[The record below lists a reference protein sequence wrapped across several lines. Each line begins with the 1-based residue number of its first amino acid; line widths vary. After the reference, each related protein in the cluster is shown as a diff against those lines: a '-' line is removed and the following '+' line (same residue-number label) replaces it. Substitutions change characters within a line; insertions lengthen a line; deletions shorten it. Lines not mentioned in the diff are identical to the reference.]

1 MQYGLGAIPSP
12 HDRRDYSV
20 ASFSPIVTLGD
31 YMPPD
36 ILKTKNQGAVG
47 ACVAYGLEHQAA
59 VHYLMEHGHERRFDP
74 NYVYGYRGAEDYQ
87 GEGMIVREA
96 LQMQRRNGISDE
108 GQLLWPYAVF
118 YAGLKNQQQYYTP
131 EVHANAMY
139 QRIESYYSAQ
149 TEAEIDTA
157 LLKGP
162 VGFVIPIYSSFINP
176 PANGIL
182 PMPNPSLESMHGAH
196 YVVAVG
202 KRGRYWV
209 IQHWWG
215 DWGDQSMLGYCMG
228 YLPIGYP
235 MYEAWGTIDEP
246 LPPKQ
251 QTNITLIL
259 NNPLATV
266 NGKQVY
272 IDPANH
278 SITPTVADGRTR
290 VPLRF
295 VAESFGAE
303 VGYDDRTKTVTIKG
317 R

>member
-149 TEAEIDTA
+149 TDAA
-157 LLKGP
+157 
-162 VGFVIPIYSSFINP
+162 INP
-176 PANGIL
+176 GNSGG
-182 PMPNPSLESMHGAH
+182 PM
-196 YVVAVG
+196 VDV
-202 KRGRYWV
+202 RGRLVGVNTAKIAGDLYDNIGLAMEVSLVWELLRTAGV
-209 IQHWWG
+209 I
-215 DWGDQSMLGYCMG
+215 
-228 YLPIGYP
+228 
-235 MYEAWGTIDEP
+235 
-246 LPPKQ
+246 
-251 QTNITLIL
+251 
-259 NNPLATV
+259 
-266 NGKQVY
+266 
-272 IDPANH
+272 
-278 SITPTVADGRTR
+278 
-290 VPLRF
+290 
-295 VAESFGAE
+295 
-303 VGYDDRTKTVTIKG
+303 
-317 R
+317 